1 MFDLQY
7 KTKSG
12 FSEGFYKEKGSKFIS
27 YAYPIK
33 SQIEIKEKISL
44 LKKKYHDARHHCFA
58 FIVQENDLSLVR
70 ANDDGEPGH
79 SAGDPILGQIKSFGL
94 ENVLIVVIRY
104 FGGTKLGVPGL
115 IHAYKTAAEEALLN
129 AKVVTIIIKSD
140 IEIIYP
146 YDKTNDVMRISS
158 EFEIEIIDQY
168 FEQECKII
176 GKILPSK
183 YEALKSKM
191 DLIESVSIK
200 RLKPIE

>member
-1 MFDLQY
+1 MLDIQY
-7 KTKSG
+7 KTISG

-33 SQIEIKEKISL
+33 NQIEIKEKISL
-44 LKKKYHDARHHCFA
+44 LKKQYHDARHHCFA
-58 FIVQENDLSLVR
+58 FIVQENDLSIFR

-104 FGGTKLGVPGL
+104 FGGTKLGVSGL
-115 IHAYKTAAEEALLN
+115 IHAYKTAAEEALLKAN
-129 AKVVTIIIKSD
+129 VVTITIKRD

-176 GKILPSK
+176 GQILPSK
-183 YEALKSKM
+183 YEGLKSKI
-191 DLIESVSIK
+191 DLIESVPIK

>member
-1 MFDLQY
+1 MLDIQY
-7 KTKSG
+7 KTISG

-27 YAYPIK
+27 YAYPIR
-33 SQIEIKEKISL
+33 SQIEIKEKMSL
-44 LKKKYHDARHHCFA
+44 LKKQYHDARHHCFA
-58 FIVQENDLSLVR
+58 FIVKENNLDVVR

-104 FGGTKLGVPGL
+104 FGGTKLGVSGL
-115 IHAYKTAAEEALLN
+115 IHAYKTAAENALLQ
-129 AKVVTIIIKSD
+129 AEIVTITIKMD
-140 IEIIYP
+140 IEICYP
-146 YDKTNDVMRISS
+146 YDKTNDVMRLSS
-158 EFEIEIIDQY
+158 EFEIEIIDQG

-183 YEALKSKM
+183 YEDLRGKI

-200 RLKPIE
+200 RLKAIE

>member
-1 MFDLQY
+1 MLDIQY
-7 KTKSG
+7 KTISEL
-12 FSEGFYKEKGSKFIS
+12 SEGFYKEKGSKFIS
-27 YAYPIK
+27 YAYPVQN
-33 SQIEIKEKISL
+33 QIEIKKKINF
-44 LKKKYHDARHHCFA
+44 LKKQYYDARHHCFA
-58 FIVQENDLSLVR
+58 FMVQENDLSIVR

-94 ENVLIVVIRY
+94 KNVLVVVIRY
-104 FGGTKLGVPGL
+104 FGGTKLGVSGL

-129 AKVVTIIIKSD
+129 ANIVTIIVKRD
-140 IEIIYP
+140 VEIIYP

-183 YEALKSKM
+183 YEALKSKI
-191 DLIESVSIK
+191 DLVERVSIS
-200 RLKPIE
+200 RLMAIE